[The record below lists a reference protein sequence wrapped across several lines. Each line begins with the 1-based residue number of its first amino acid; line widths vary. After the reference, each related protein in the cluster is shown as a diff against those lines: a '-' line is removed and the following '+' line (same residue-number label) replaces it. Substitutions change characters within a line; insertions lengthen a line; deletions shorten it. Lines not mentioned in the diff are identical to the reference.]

1 MKNKWKNLFFLL
13 AFMNVMVVILIL
25 FYSLSPTEPT
35 KIENEDSKMRNIP
48 LHVQTNKRDLNQ
60 LINHYIND
68 QQNGPIYYGVV
79 LDEFVILSG
88 ALTIFNQK
96 TEMKITFEPEVL
108 ENGEL
113 LLHYKSMNLGR
124 LRLPASLVLKYVNEQ
139 YQFPDWI
146 MIEPNEEYV
155 YLRLQKMKLG
165 NGLIVETEEF
175 DLHNDRFRFRLL
187 VPTEK
192 GASA

>member
-1 MKNKWKNLFFLL
+1 
-13 AFMNVMVVILIL
+13 
-25 FYSLSPTEPT
+25 
-35 KIENEDSKMRNIP
+35 MRNIP
-48 LHVQTNKRDLNQ
+48 LHVQTNKQDLNQ

-68 QQNGPIYYGVV
+68 QQKGPISYEVV
-79 LDEFVILSG
+79 LDEFVILRG

-96 TEMKITFEPEVL
+96 TEMKIAFEPEVL

-146 MIEPNEEYV
+146 IIEPNEEYV
-155 YLRLQKMKLG
+155 YLRLQKMKIG